1 MERYIIWS
9 NLELKLDDWRER
21 VLADSP
27 ALAGDEAGMERRMAE
42 LNNLRLL
49 DARINFDEELDGP
62 ILALGEVQVGEE
74 SAPVYKLY
82 PSGNPASIFYT
93 DSPRAEYAVD
103 PDGDLIVC
111 GAAEIPECDL
121 RLCPPPLHTGD
132 LSPGRPAGNLDMRFS
147 DAAGEIPGVPTG
159 NISVSAFCDIIGGI
173 SEADDAPS
181 EIPVISGGSPVLG
194 TGLQDIH
201 ELIVFNGAV
210 N

>member
-1 MERYIIWS
+1 MERYVIWS

-103 PDGDLIVC
+103 PDGELRSIHRYPGGTITVRYRVFKENTEPEIQQRLTALAAKGLLPEELLRDHTTRLGEHAALIYKLD
-111 GAAEIPECDL
+111 IPK
-121 RLCPPPLHTGD
+121 
-132 LSPGRPAGNLDMRFS
+132 
-147 DAAGEIPGVPTG
+147 
-159 NISVSAFCDIIGGI
+159 
-173 SEADDAPS
+173 
-181 EIPVISGGSPVLG
+181 
-194 TGLQDIH
+194 
-201 ELIVFNGAV
+201 EL
-210 N
+210 